1 MLTTIVAW
9 GAAGLLLLFLEMFLP
24 GMIAGIVGALLL
36 MVSVGKAY
44 EFYGATGGNIAL
56 SIALLASGALWWWW
70 ATHFQNTRFGR
81 SMTLQD
87 TGSGSSVSH
96 SLANLVG
103 SEGSAFTTLRPG
115 GTVLIG
121 GRKVDAISDGELIE
135 AGTAIRIVRS
145 QGSCVIVQRIS
156 LVTNTPSL

>member
-1 MLTTIVAW
+1 MLMTIVAW

-44 EFYGATGGNIAL
+44 EFYGAAGGNTAL
-56 SIALLASGALWWWW
+56 IVALLASGALWWWW

-87 TGSGSSVSH
+87 TGSGSSVTH
-96 SLANLVG
+96 DLTALVG
-103 SEGSAFTTLRPG
+103 SSGTALTTLRPG
-115 GTVLIG
+115 GTVLIAG
-121 GRKVDAISDGELIE
+121 KKVDAISDGELIE
-135 AGTAIRIVRS
+135 AGTAIRIIRS
-145 QGSCVIVQRIS
+145 QGICVIVQRIS
-156 LVTNTPSL
+156 L

>member
-1 MLTTIVAW
+1 MLMTIVAW

-24 GMIAGIVGALLL
+24 GMIAGIAGAVLL

-44 EFYGATGGNIAL
+44 DFYGAEGGNVAL
-56 SIALLASGALWWWW
+56 LIALLASGALWWWW

-87 TGSGSSVSH
+87 TGSGTAVTPG
-96 SLANLVG
+96 LADLVG
-103 SEGSAFTTLRPG
+103 AEGTAFTTLRPG

-121 GRKVDAISDGELIE
+121 GKRVDAISDGELIE
-135 AGTAIRIVRS
+135 AGTAIRIIRS
-145 QGSCVIVQRIS
+145 QGICVMVRRIS
-156 LVTNTPSL
+156 I